1 MKENQEPI
9 KEIVKVDKKLIKWI
23 KSDTKLIFRRFFSLI
38 IGDFMVKKDG
48 FEKFS
53 EEFKEI
59 LSSKEQG
66 DQIKKLFLLKVKLT
80 FISKLKENE
89 KDEENTINEIN
100 KIKNDIENI
109 IKTNKIFSGLENA
122 KDKNLEEIILYL
134 IKDLLNGNIK
144 GRKAIEAKKD
154 WTNLGLNL
162 ENFAITNKMKSELYQ
177 FIKESE
183 NIKEKFKKIDFSIK
197 KPILKQIYECIEE
210 YVENENYK
218 ENIKI
223 LTLKELNDKER
234 EKEDGKN
241 TYLIQEPTNE
251 YISDALKKKIPPNLM
266 KKLFEQFEINIHF
279 NNDEEPS
286 FEYIVGKKET
296 IILDGLYQDV
306 VYNKNDLEEKNFI
319 QYLKFIHQVR
329 VYVWQ
334 IKDEIKFKTK
344 VILKM
349 TIKNKNQSEETL
361 SRESERAEDIYN
373 LYDVNCVSSFKY
385 KDKTFEFL
393 DQNVLVYGMYGKIP
407 GLVFLFNE
415 LCNDDYKN

>member
-1 MKENQEPI
+1 MNNNNMKENQKI
-9 KEIVKVDKKLIKWI
+9 IDKKMIKWM
-23 KSDTKLIFRRFFSLI
+23 KRDTKLIFPKLFSLI
-38 IGDFMVKKDG
+38 LKENFIVKKEDFEE
-48 FEKFS
+48 FEKF
-53 EEFKEI
+53 
-59 LSSKEQG
+59 LSSMEEEG
-66 DQIKKLFLLKVKLT
+66 HQIKKFFLLKVKLT

-89 KDEENTINEIN
+89 KEEEKTINEII

-109 IKTNKIFSGLENA
+109 IKTNKILSGLENA

-162 ENFAITNKMKSELYQ
+162 ENFAITNKMKSELIQ

-183 NIKEKFKKIDFSIK
+183 NIKEKFKKIGFSIK
-197 KPILKQIYECIEE
+197 KPILKQIYDSIEE

-223 LTLKELNDKER
+223 LNEPETLKDLNDKER
-234 EKEDGKN
+234 EKDDDGKN
-241 TYLIQEPTNE
+241 HYLIQEATNE
-251 YISDALKKKIPPNLM
+251 YISDELKKKIPPNLM
-266 KKLFEQFEINIHF
+266 KKLFEQFEININF

-393 DQNVLVYGMYGKIP
+393 DQNVLVYGMYGKKP

-415 LCNDDYKN
+415 LCNDN

>member
-1 MKENQEPI
+1 MNNNNMKENQKIFE
-9 KEIVKVDKKLIKWI
+9 VDKKMIKWM
-23 KSDTKLIFRRFFSLI
+23 KRDTKLIFPKLFQLILTENFF
-38 IGDFMVKKDG
+38 VKKEDFEE
-48 FEKFS
+48 FEKF
-53 EEFKEI
+53 
-59 LSSKEQG
+59 LSSMEEEG
-66 DQIKKLFLLKVKLT
+66 HQIKKLFLLKVKLT

-89 KDEENTINEIN
+89 KDEEKTINEIN

-183 NIKEKFKKIDFSIK
+183 NIKEKFKKIDFSIG

-223 LTLKELNDKER
+223 LTQKELGDKER

-266 KKLFEQFEINIHF
+266 KKLFEQFEININF

-306 VYNKNDLEEKNFI
+306 VYNKNDLEEKNFV

-393 DQNVLVYGMYGKIP
+393 DQNVLVYGMYGKKP

-415 LCNDDYKN
+415 LCNDN

>member
-1 MKENQEPI
+1 M
-9 KEIVKVDKKLIKWI
+9 
-23 KSDTKLIFRRFFSLI
+23 
-38 IGDFMVKKDG
+38 
-48 FEKFS
+48 
-53 EEFKEI
+53 EEE
-59 LSSKEQG
+59 G
-66 DQIKKLFLLKVKLT
+66 HQIKKLFLLNVKQT

-89 KDEENTINEIN
+89 KEEEKTINEIN

-134 IKDLLNGNIK
+134 IKDLLNGNVK

-162 ENFAITNKMKSELYQ
+162 ENFTTTYRMKSELYQ

-183 NIKEKFKKIDFSIK
+183 NIKEKFKKIDFRK
-197 KPILKQIYECIEE
+197 QKPILKQIYECIEE

-223 LTLKELNDKER
+223 LNEPDFGDKER
-234 EKEDGKN
+234 EKEDDGKN

-251 YISDALKKKIPPNLM
+251 YISDELKKKIPHNLM
-266 KKLFEQFEINIHF
+266 EKLFEQFEININF

-306 VYNKNDLEEKNFI
+306 VYNKNDLEEKNFV

-393 DQNVLVYGMYGKIP
+393 DQNVLVYGMYGKKP

-415 LCNDDYKN
+415 LCNDN

>member
-1 MKENQEPI
+1 MNNNNMKENQKIIE
-9 KEIVKVDKKLIKWI
+9 VDKKMIKWM
-23 KSDTKLIFRRFFSLI
+23 KRDTKLIFPKLFQLILTENFF
-38 IGDFMVKKDG
+38 VKKEDFEE
-48 FEKFS
+48 FEKF
-53 EEFKEI
+53 
-59 LSSKEQG
+59 LSSMEEEG
-66 DQIKKLFLLKVKLT
+66 HQIKKLFLLKVKLT

-89 KDEENTINEIN
+89 KDEEKTINEIN

-183 NIKEKFKKIDFSIK
+183 NIKEKFKKIDFYK
-197 KPILKQIYECIEE
+197 EKPILKQIYECIEE

-223 LTLKELNDKER
+223 LTQKELGDKER
-234 EKEDGKN
+234 EKDDDGKN

-266 KKLFEQFEINIHF
+266 KKLFEQFEININF

-306 VYNKNDLEEKNFI
+306 VYNKNDLEEKNFV

-329 VYVWQ
+329 EYVWQ

-415 LCNDDYKN
+415 LCNDN

>member
-1 MKENQEPI
+1 MNNNNMKENQKIFE
-9 KEIVKVDKKLIKWI
+9 VDKKMIKWM
-23 KSDTKLIFRRFFSLI
+23 KRDTKLIFPKLFQLILTENFF
-38 IGDFMVKKDG
+38 VKKEDFEE
-48 FEKFS
+48 FEKF
-53 EEFKEI
+53 
-59 LSSKEQG
+59 LSSMEEEG
-66 DQIKKLFLLKVKLT
+66 HQIKKLFLLKVKLT

-89 KDEENTINEIN
+89 KEEEKTINEIN

-109 IKTNKIFSGLENA
+109 IKTNKILSGLENA

-162 ENFAITNKMKSELYQ
+162 ENFAITYKMKSEL
-177 FIKESE
+177 
-183 NIKEKFKKIDFSIK
+183 KKIDFSIG

-210 YVENENYK
+210 YVENENYI
-218 ENIKI
+218 ENIKF
-223 LTLKELNDKER
+223 LSETETLKALGDKER
-234 EKEDGKN
+234 EKEDDGKN

-251 YISDALKKKIPPNLM
+251 YISDELKKKIPPNLM
-266 KKLFEQFEINIHF
+266 KKLFEQFEININF

-306 VYNKNDLEEKNFI
+306 VYNKNDLEEKNFV

-393 DQNVLVYGMYGKIP
+393 DQNVLVYGMYGKKP
-407 GLVFLFNE
+407 GLVLLFNE

>member
-1 MKENQEPI
+1 MNNNNMKENQIIIE
-9 KEIVKVDKKLIKWI
+9 VDKKMIKWM
-23 KSDTKLIFRRFFSLI
+23 KRDTKLIFPKLFQLI
-38 IGDFMVKKDG
+38 LKENFIVKKEDFEE
-48 FEKFS
+48 FEKF
-53 EEFKEI
+53 
-59 LSSKEQG
+59 LSSMEEEG
-66 DQIKKLFLLKVKLT
+66 HQIKKLFLLKVKLT

-89 KDEENTINEIN
+89 KEEEKTINEIN

-162 ENFAITNKMKSELYQ
+162 ENFAITNRMKSELYQ

-183 NIKEKFKKIDFSIK
+183 NIKEKFKKIDFSIE

-223 LTLKELNDKER
+223 LNEPDFGDKER
-234 EKEDGKN
+234 EKEDDGKN

-266 KKLFEQFEINIHF
+266 KKLFEQFEININF

-306 VYNKNDLEEKNFI
+306 VYNKNDLEEKNFV

-373 LYDVNCVSSFKY
+373 LCDVNCVSSFKY

-393 DQNVLVYGMYGKIP
+393 DQNVLVYGLYGKKH

-415 LCNDDYKN
+415 LCNDN